1 MRAIGIRQN
10 GRIGCM
16 RKNGMERE
24 RERERQLKRR

>member
-10 GRIGCM
+10 GRIGCV

-24 RERERQLKRR
+24 RKAAEKEIKR